1 MERIQEK
8 TVGSIPGSLSSSVD
22 NLAVLF
28 LLFLIKIFFFFFL
41 LRGRV
46 ETGWERM
53 QTASERLGYEHEEQ
67 QC

>member
-28 LLFLIKIFFFFFL
+28 LLFLIKIFFFF
-41 LRGRV
+41 
-46 ETGWERM
+46 
-53 QTASERLGYEHEEQ
+53 SYLGEE
-67 QC
+67 